1 MEAIR
6 QGKTTLRKIIMNDQA
21 KLNRQETNRYQ
32 ILKIFYDIAESNGS
46 GIAIINQHK
55 LVSNVVENELMSQDE
70 ANSAFNY
77 LINES
82 LLNSLNCNGDTEIT
96 HSGIKEIEASIKNPG
111 QSTSHFST
119 QAIQFVIKELVVGD
133 SFSNIKNSNISNRS
147 EIKDSFNTTIMS
159 EDKKALIKTMEEIQ
173 SLIQQFEVSNPTAT
187 ESEMIAYID
196 DETSPSF
203 KRRAVA
209 ALQSAG
215 ETFIDEFVLE
225 NKYLKVGK
233 EAIKS
238 WLQPER

>member
-1 MEAIR
+1 
-6 QGKTTLRKIIMNDQA
+6 MNDQA
-21 KLNRQETNRYQ
+21 KLDRKEANRYQ
-32 ILKIFYDIAESNGS
+32 LLKIFYDKAESNGS
-46 GIAIINQHK
+46 GTAIINKHN
-55 LVSNVVENELMSQDE
+55 LVSYVVKHELMSQDE
-70 ANSAFNY
+70 AHSAFDY
-77 LINES
+77 LINEN
-82 LLNSLNCNGDTEIT
+82 LLDYVALGGDTQIT

-119 QAIQFVIKELVVGD
+119 QAIQFVIKELVMGD

-159 EDKKALIKTMEEIQ
+159 EDKKALIEAMEEIQ

-196 DETSPSF
+196 DETSASF

-209 ALQSAG
+209 SLQSAG

-225 NKYLKVGK
+225 NKYFKVGK
-233 EAIKS
+233 AAIKG
-238 WLQPER
+238 WLQPNR

>member
-1 MEAIR
+1 MPLR
-6 QGKTTLRKIIMNDQA
+6 LTL
-21 KLNRQETNRYQ
+21 
-32 ILKIFYDIAESNGS
+32 
-46 GIAIINQHK
+46 
-55 LVSNVVENELMSQDE
+55 V
-70 ANSAFNY
+70 
-77 LINES
+77 
-82 LLNSLNCNGDTEIT
+82 
-96 HSGIKEIEASIKNPG
+96 KNPG

-119 QAIQFVIKELVVGD
+119 QAIQFVINVIKEQVVGD

-159 EDKKALIKTMEEIQ
+159 EDKKALIEAMEDIQ

-209 ALQSAG
+209 ALQSSG

-238 WLQPER
+238 WLQPDR